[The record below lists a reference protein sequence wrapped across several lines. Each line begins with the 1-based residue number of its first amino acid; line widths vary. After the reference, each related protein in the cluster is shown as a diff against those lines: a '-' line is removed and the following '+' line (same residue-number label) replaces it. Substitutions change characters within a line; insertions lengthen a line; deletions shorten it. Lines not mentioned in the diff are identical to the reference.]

1 MRIHRVQ
8 IEGFGPFREAQQ
20 VDFDALAPSGV
31 FVIAGRTG
39 AGKSSILDA
48 ICFALYGTVPR
59 YDGAERRLRSDHCG
73 PDDPTRVTMEFT
85 AGADRWRITRSP
97 DYERPKRRGTGM
109 TVVAADALLERL
121 EGVAAPDGS
130 GAEHWVGYAAGPRDV
145 GHAIDDVVGLS
156 HQQFLQVILLAQN
169 RFSQF
174 LLAGNADRQRVLRTL
189 FGTQIY
195 EDYEKRLD
203 ERRRESER
211 EQERDA
217 EHLERLRRELET
229 LGRDSGWL
237 PEETP
242 IDLER
247 MAARAAY
254 DLQTREEAV
263 DRADAALAAAEA
275 EHARLRAVREQQ
287 QHRTSAR
294 ERLAALELESDALA
308 PDRARL
314 EQARAAEHLRAPVE
328 QARRAHADADSAGS
342 VETTAVA
349 DAPADL
355 DTGLDVDAL
364 VSLAQHLTGEIARWQ
379 DVQTVERGLAADRD
393 EADRV
398 ASERQAL
405 RAALAAMHDQRVDA
419 QDELTRLGEQ
429 IERLSIAAA
438 MLEAA
443 RTESDDVAARLAA
456 AREADASAQ
465 ELAQVTADRL
475 AASRGVEDA
484 VAAWGLLMRRRLAGF
499 AAELAAELDDDEPCP
514 VCGSVDHPAPAPS
527 EHDPV
532 TDAALAEAEAARDRA
547 LESDREAAAR
557 HADVASRVEAARGRA
572 RGTVDELV
580 ERERDARARLQAA
593 EEAAH
598 ALSDARR
605 RRTELDAREADLQR
619 EIDHAS
625 ARIVDLD
632 TAYAVVSGRIEQ
644 AEHAVA
650 AARGTFPTVE
660 ARIADAH
667 ARRHAAQQIADARRA
682 HAVALDRV
690 READRALDEAV
701 AASTFPDAESARAA
715 LLSPAQFEALA
726 ARLTDH
732 DAAMRIA
739 KERLLEL
746 ELHLADAPEELVDID
761 ASLHSAAQAREAW
774 QRAVAELATVRERV
788 ARFGDL
794 RAAVEALDR
803 DGEVRRER
811 HRTLVRLADTLAGR
825 APNTMR
831 MTLETFVLAAEL
843 EEIVAAANLR
853 LSDMSDGRYRL
864 EHTDALARRNA
875 ASGLGL
881 HIHDAYTGRTRPPQ
895 SLSGGETFLASLALA
910 LGLAEVVTSRS
921 GGIRL
926 DTLFIDEGFGSLDA
940 ETLDLAL
947 RTLDE
952 LRSGGRTIGVISHVE
967 AMKEQL
973 PIGILVEAT
982 PYGPS
987 VITEAVPHL
996 L

>member
-314 EQARAAEHLRAPVE
+314 EEARAAEHLRAPVE
-328 QARRAHADADSAGS
+328 QARRPMPMPTRPAVSRRPPLRMPLPIWTRDSMS
-342 VETTAVA
+342 MPSSHLHST
-349 DAPADL
+349 
-355 DTGLDVDAL
+355 
-364 VSLAQHLTGEIARWQ
+364 SLAR
-379 DVQTVERGLAADRD
+379 
-393 EADRV
+393 
-398 ASERQAL
+398 
-405 RAALAAMHDQRVDA
+405 
-419 QDELTRLGEQ
+419 
-429 IERLSIAAA
+429 
-438 MLEAA
+438 
-443 RTESDDVAARLAA
+443 
-456 AREADASAQ
+456 
-465 ELAQVTADRL
+465 
-475 AASRGVEDA
+475 SR
-484 VAAWGLLMRRRLAGF
+484 
-499 AAELAAELDDDEPCP
+499 
-514 VCGSVDHPAPAPS
+514 
-527 EHDPV
+527 
-532 TDAALAEAEAARDRA
+532 
-547 LESDREAAAR
+547 
-557 HADVASRVEAARGRA
+557 
-572 RGTVDELV
+572 
-580 ERERDARARLQAA
+580 
-593 EEAAH
+593 
-598 ALSDARR
+598 
-605 RRTELDAREADLQR
+605 
-619 EIDHAS
+619 
-625 ARIVDLD
+625 
-632 TAYAVVSGRIEQ
+632 
-644 AEHAVA
+644 
-650 AARGTFPTVE
+650 
-660 ARIADAH
+660 
-667 ARRHAAQQIADARRA
+667 
-682 HAVALDRV
+682 
-690 READRALDEAV
+690 
-701 AASTFPDAESARAA
+701 
-715 LLSPAQFEALA
+715 
-726 ARLTDH
+726 
-732 DAAMRIA
+732 
-739 KERLLEL
+739 
-746 ELHLADAPEELVDID
+746 
-761 ASLHSAAQAREAW
+761 
-774 QRAVAELATVRERV
+774 
-788 ARFGDL
+788 
-794 RAAVEALDR
+794 
-803 DGEVRRER
+803 
-811 HRTLVRLADTLAGR
+811 
-825 APNTMR
+825 
-831 MTLETFVLAAEL
+831 
-843 EEIVAAANLR
+843 
-853 LSDMSDGRYRL
+853 
-864 EHTDALARRNA
+864 
-875 ASGLGL
+875 
-881 HIHDAYTGRTRPPQ
+881 
-895 SLSGGETFLASLALA
+895 
-910 LGLAEVVTSRS
+910 
-921 GGIRL
+921 
-926 DTLFIDEGFGSLDA
+926 
-940 ETLDLAL
+940 
-947 RTLDE
+947 
-952 LRSGGRTIGVISHVE
+952 GGRTCR
-967 AMKEQL
+967 
-973 PIGILVEAT
+973 
-982 PYGPS
+982 PS
-987 VITEAVPHL
+987 SGD
-996 L
+996 